1 MLFLKS
7 WLEDYIDLSDITDQQ
22 LSTLVS
28 SRSSEVEEVKVI
40 NDYFNH
46 QVVVGKIANV
56 RKHPDADNLQFFDV
70 IIDSHGKTTQI
81 VSAAKN
87 VSEGLIVPVALVG
100 ANLGGFV
107 IGAKK
112 MRGVDSNGLCLGKSE
127 LNLETSYST
136 GLWELNSLVSESSIG
151 KSICEV
157 FPDQFASQTIFD
169 IKTLP
174 DKISKIGNHLGM
186 SIEIAT
192 CLKDLSRLKSYAKSL
207 THATDLIDMV
217 KKFDSINIPSR
228 EVRLEL
234 EDKTNYTAAFAA
246 FDINLTRTFDLDH
259 TKRQRM
265 ILLEENL
272 TGTIADLSNYIQLDV
287 GQPTHFF
294 KQSSINSNLTINKL
308 ETETKWEGLGQLK
321 STTLKPDTVILSN
334 NTEIIAIPA
343 VSGGAQSA
351 ISTSDTQLTLEL
363 ASFNFE
369 SVARNSFNM
378 NYRSSAAKLY
388 CSDIDV
394 YNSVIAFHKILTEL
408 ESQGEIKSVLNYVN
422 GNNVDFKSW
431 LATINQPTTKIIPID
446 YQYIQSRLSSLDLM
460 VNIDTSLP
468 LLGFVEELTLRPFA
482 LHNSIT
488 TKDDLVR
495 EVSRIIGY
503 DTLQNEYIPSN
514 SLKIAKDHYYNNIR
528 IKELVASYGF
538 YEIATR
544 PFIHNKNLE
553 LVENPNNLLKLYNP
567 YRDGVEIL
575 RSDLNISLLESL
587 SLNIKDGYKDAKLF
601 EIGKAYNQ
609 DKSTNVVHEN
619 SYVGSGLIGDE
630 IYLMTSMV
638 NNLLAKLN
646 INDYTTSTK
655 EHTLGL
661 KYSYLAGGLEVAHII
676 DVSNKTK
683 KIFDLPLNKSI
694 YISTLNLPDNINSF
708 ASYTKYADESNYPAI
723 KRSYNLTVDT
733 SQSTSTLIKS
743 IKTDNLDYSVII
755 NPIERLPININQDK
769 VLLNI
774 KYTSYTRTLTNDDI
788 QSIENQISQYLN

>member
-7 WLEDYIDLSDITDQQ
+7 WLEDYIDLSDITNEQ

-28 SRSSEVEEVKVI
+28 SRSSEVEEVLVI
-40 NDYFNH
+40 DDYFNN
-46 QVVVGKIANV
+46 QVVIGKITNV
-56 RKHPDADNLQFFDV
+56 RKHPDANNLNYFDV
-70 IIDSHGKTTQI
+70 QINSQGKTTQI

-87 VSEGLIVPVALVG
+87 VREGLIVPVALIG

-107 IGAKK
+107 IGPKK
-112 MRGVDSNGLCLGKSE
+112 MRGVDSNGLCLGMSE
-127 LNLETSYST
+127 LNLETSYSS
-136 GLWELNSLVSESSIG
+136 GLWEFNSILDESQIG
-151 KSICEV
+151 KSICKV
-157 FPDQFASQTIFD
+157 FPDKFPSQTIFD

-207 THATDLIDMV
+207 THATNLIEMV
-217 KKFDSINIPSR
+217 KEIDKINIEQSINR
-228 EVRLEL
+228 YEL
-234 EDKTNYTAAFAA
+234 KDETNYTAAFAA
-246 FDINLTRTFDLDH
+246 FNINLKRTFDLDH
-259 TKRQRM
+259 IKRQRM
-265 ILLEENL
+265 ILLGENL
-272 TGTIADLSNYIQLDV
+272 TGTIADLSNYIQIDV

-294 KQSSINSNLTINKL
+294 KQSNINSNLVIKRL
-308 ETETKWEGLGQLK
+308 DIPTKWEGLGQLK
-321 STTLKPDTVILSN
+321 STTLKEGTIALFNDTELLALP
-334 NTEIIAIPA
+334 AI
-343 VSGGAQSA
+343 SGGVS
-351 ISTSDTQLTLEL
+351 SSVSNSDTQLTLEL

-369 SVARNSFNM
+369 AVARNSFGI

-394 YNSVIAFHKILTEL
+394 YNSVIALQKIILEL
-408 ESQGEIKSVLNYVN
+408 SDQADIKSVLNYAN
-422 GNNVDFKSW
+422 GNNVDFKTW

-446 YQYIQSRLSSLDLM
+446 YQYLQSRLSNQDLS
-460 VNIDTSLP
+460 VNIDSALP
-468 LLGFVEELTLRPFA
+468 LLGFVEGRTLRPFA

-503 DTLQNEYIPSN
+503 ETLQNEYIPSN

-587 SLNIKDGYKDAKLF
+587 SLNIKDGFKDAKLF

-609 DKSTNVVHEN
+609 DTSSKIVYEN
-619 SYVGSGLIGDE
+619 SYVGSGIIGDE
-630 IYLMTSMV
+630 KYVMTSMI
-638 NNLLAKLN
+638 NNVLTKLN
-646 INDYTTSTK
+646 INEVSTQSTT
-655 EHTLGL
+655 HTLGL
-661 KYSYLAGGLEVAHII
+661 KYSYLAGGQEVAHII
-676 DVSNKTK
+676 EVSNKTK
-683 KIFDLPLNKSI
+683 KIFDLPLNKSV
-694 YISTLNLPDNINSF
+694 YISTINLPKDITSF
-708 ASYTKYADESNYPAI
+708 ASYSKYSDESNYPAI
-723 KRSYNLTVDT
+723 KRSYNLIIDNSILTAK
-733 SQSTSTLIKS
+733 LIDS
-743 IKTDNLDYSVII
+743 IKTNDLDYSVFI
-755 NPIERLPININQDK
+755 NPIERLPINETQDK

-774 KYTSYTRTLTNDDI
+774 KYTSYSRTLTNDDI
-788 QSIENQISQYLN
+788 QSIETQISQYLN

>member
-40 NDYFNH
+40 NDYFNN
-46 QVVVGKIANV
+46 QVVVGKITNV
-56 RKHPDADNLQFFDV
+56 RKHPDADNLQYFDV
-70 IIDSHGKTTQI
+70 IIDSQGNTTQI

-112 MRGVDSNGLCLGKSE
+112 MRGIDSNGLCLGKSE
-127 LNLETSYST
+127 LNLETTYST
-136 GLWELNSLVSESSIG
+136 GLWELNSLISESSIG

-157 FPDQFASQTIFD
+157 FKDQFPSQTIFD

-186 SIEIAT
+186 SIEIVT

-234 EDKTNYTAAFAA
+234 IDKTNYTAAFAA

-259 TKRQRM
+259 NKRQRM
-265 ILLEENL
+265 VLLDENL

-294 KQSSINSNLTINKL
+294 KQSSINSNLTIDKL

-321 STTLKPDTVILSN
+321 STTLKSGTVTLSN
-334 NTEIIAIPA
+334 STDIIAVPA
-343 VSGGAQSA
+343 VSGGAQSSV
-351 ISTSDTQLTLEL
+351 STSDTQLTLEL

-369 SVARNSFNM
+369 SVARNSFAM

-394 YNSVIAFHKILTEL
+394 YSSVIAFHKIITEL
-408 ESQGEIKSVLNYVN
+408 QSQGEVKSVLNYVN

-431 LATINQPTTKIIPID
+431 LATINQPTTKIVPID
-446 YQYIQSRLSSLDLM
+446 YQYLQSRLSNIDLM
-460 VNIDTSLP
+460 INIDAALP
-468 LLGFVEELTLRPFA
+468 LLGFVEERTLRPFA

-503 DTLQNEYIPSN
+503 ETLQNEYIPSN

-609 DKSTNVVHEN
+609 DKSTSIVHEN

-630 IYLMTSMV
+630 IYTMTSMV
-638 NNLLAKLN
+638 NNVLAKLN
-646 INDYTTSTK
+646 IIDYTTTTK

-683 KIFDLPLNKSI
+683 KIFDLPLNKAI

-708 ASYTKYADESNYPAI
+708 SAYTKYADESNYPAI
-723 KRSYNLTVDT
+723 KRSYNLTIES
-733 SQSTSTLIKS
+733 SQSTSDLIKS

-755 NPIERLPININQDK
+755 NPIERLPINTNQDK